1 MKLPRWTTYP
11 ALVVL
16 SGAIWMGVP
25 DVLEDPYAGAA
36 IAAREAAPAPAPTA
50 FPRLVILG
58 IDGLDP
64 DLLQESIDR
73 FPERTKNF
81 QALVAQ
87 GAGIQ
92 DLATSVPP
100 QSPVAWSNFITGRNP
115 GGHGIFDFIHR
126 DAATYGVKSSI
137 SNDEAGTDIHLLG
150 TNYKMP
156 WGGSSE
162 PNRTGQAFW
171 SVLGEHDVPA
181 DVWRMPINYP
191 VEPGKGLS
199 FPGMMTPAVDSAYG
213 ESTLFTTDIAKKLEV
228 EVAGGKA
235 KQLNFRMGK
244 AVTQIPGPMN
254 SFKDEVVEVEVG
266 GDNIG
271 PNEGRVEKETE
282 EHRVPA
288 LCEAGLTV
296 YITDE
301 AAALTIDG
309 GDTLV
314 LRPGEWSDFVPVNF
328 SMVPM
333 GMSDMGGIVRFYL
346 RSVAPE
352 VEIYMSPV
360 NMDPMAPAAIISEP
374 DTAAADLAGQIGL
387 YYTQG
392 MAEDVGALKR
402 GLIDVPEFMQ
412 QSTLVYEERGRML
425 DVALDRYMTN
435 DEGGLLFFYYSSV
448 DLCAH
453 MMWRHT
459 DVDHPHHEPEVAAQD
474 SEWWSEREGSTWKD
488 TVMDLILRMDP
499 VLGEIQ
505 ERIGADTAL
514 VVMSDHG
521 FAPYR
526 RKFDL
531 NSWLFDN
538 GYLVLK
544 EGRSKELP
552 VGSEGFAEVHLSD
565 AVDWSKTRAYGM
577 GFNGLYLNLAER
589 EAEGIVKPGAEA
601 DALVAELKQKLEAL
615 VDPKDGVSRPV
626 YRCDLAKDVYVG
638 ERVAE
643 APDIQVG
650 YNSNYGNS
658 DEASV
663 GRITNSWLSDNLG
676 GTFNGSHLMSPD
688 VVAGILLTNRELEAG
703 AHGLVDITASI
714 LRFYG
719 VDLLPGMIGKPAFK

>member
-25 DVLEDPYAGAA
+25 EVIEDPNAGAA
-36 IAAREAAPAPAPTA
+36 AAAREAAGTALAPAPAATTH
-50 FPRLVILG
+50 PRLVILG

-64 DLLQESIDR
+64 DLLKEAIAR

-81 QALVAQ
+81 QALHAA

-92 DLATSVPP
+92 DLKTAVPP

-126 DAATYGVKSSI
+126 DPTTYGVKSSI
-137 SNDEAGTDIHLLG
+137 TNDEPGTEIYVPG
-150 TNYKMP
+150 TTYKMP

-162 PNRTGQAFW
+162 PNRTGQPFW

-191 VEPGKGLS
+191 VEAGKGLS

-213 ESTLFTTDIAKKLEV
+213 EATLFTTDVVKKLEV

-235 KQLNFRMGK
+235 KQLNFRNGK
-244 AVTQIPGPMN
+244 AVAQLPGPMN
-254 SFKDEVVEVEVG
+254 SFQDVEDADGHRHPAVCEV
-266 GDNIG
+266 D
-271 PNEGRVEKETE
+271 
-282 EHRVPA
+282 
-288 LCEAGLTV
+288 LTLYV
-296 YITDE
+296 DE
-301 AAALTIDG
+301 ASNAVAVSVDG
-309 GDTLV
+309 GATLV
-314 LRPGEWSDFVPVNF
+314 LRPGEWSDFTPVVF

-346 RSVAPE
+346 RSLTPE
-352 VEIYMSPV
+352 VELYASAV
-360 NMDPMAPAAIISEP
+360 NMDPLAPAAVISEP
-374 DTAAADLAGQIGL
+374 DHAAADLAGEIGL

-402 GLIDVPEFMQ
+402 GLIDDEEFMQ
-412 QSTLVYEERGRML
+412 QATLVYEERGRML
-425 DVALDRYMTN
+425 DAALDRYMGS

-459 DVDHPHHEPEVAAQD
+459 DEDHPHHDAEFAAQD
-474 SEWWSEREGSTWKD
+474 STWWSGREGSTWKD

-499 VLGEIQ
+499 ILGHIRA
-505 ERIGADTAL
+505 RIGEDTGI

-531 NSWLFDN
+531 NSWLYDE
-538 GYLVLK
+538 GYLVLQ
-544 EGRSKELP
+544 EGKTKELP
-552 VGSEGFAEVHLSD
+552 LGTEGFVEVNIADPSV
-565 AVDWSKTRAYGM
+565 VDWSKTKAYGM
-577 GFNGLYLNLAER
+577 GFNGLYLNRVGR
-589 EAEGIVKPGAEA
+589 EAQGVVTDAEVP
-601 DALVAELKQKLEAL
+601 ALLAELKQKLEAL
-615 VDPKDGVSRPV
+615 VDPKTGERPV
-626 YRCDLAKDVYVG
+626 YRCDLASEVYVG

-643 APDIQVG
+643 APEIQVG

-658 DEASV
+658 DEAST
-663 GRITNSWLSDNLG
+663 GRVTNAWLSDNLG

-688 VVAGILLTNRELEAG
+688 VVEGILLTNRELEPG
-703 AHGLVDITASI
+703 QHRLEDLTTSI
-714 LRFYG
+714 LSFYG
-719 VDLLPGMIGKPAFK
+719 VEPIEGMIGELAFK